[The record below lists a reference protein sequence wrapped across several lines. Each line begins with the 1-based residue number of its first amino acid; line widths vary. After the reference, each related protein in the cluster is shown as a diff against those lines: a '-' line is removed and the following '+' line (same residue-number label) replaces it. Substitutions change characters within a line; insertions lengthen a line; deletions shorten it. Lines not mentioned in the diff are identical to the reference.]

1 MQMPEPI
8 RVVIWTRH
16 TLFREGIKA
25 LLNDSPIK
33 VAGEAVTA
41 TQAVA
46 LLKRILPDVI
56 LMDPSTLG
64 LTGSEATRRMK
75 AACPGVKVLLLA
87 LEADATLI
95 ADCVRAGASAYIG
108 NYDKPT
114 NLKSAING
122 LCGREVRVFAA

>member
-1 MQMPEPI
+1 MHQPI
-8 RVVIWTRH
+8 RVVICTRH

-25 LLNDSPIK
+25 LLNDEGLIE

-41 TQAVA
+41 REALA

-56 LMDPSTLG
+56 LMDPSTLD
-64 LTGSEATRRMK
+64 LTGSEATRLMK
-75 AACPGVKVLLLA
+75 AACPDIKVLLLA
-87 LEADATLI
+87 LDADATLI

-114 NLKSAING
+114 NLRTAISG
-122 LCGREVRVFAA
+122 VCGKNARAA